1 MGEIP
6 EIKVGEIEV
15 LLEEPSVAL
24 PQVPPVTLELGVPVI
39 NMPAFEPMD
48 VPQDAPP
55 VRVVPPKTKSE
66 PPEPAAPKL
75 PAIKPP
81 GPPVTPKPVEEK
93 PAAPLAQQIVEALP
107 TIPQATTVAVS
118 SVIGVS
124 AGLATPFLLKLI
136 KPTVKKVM
144 TKIQKSIGLKVKVQS
159 VFQRQQAQRALRK

>member
-15 LLEEPSVAL
+15 LLREPSIAL

-48 VPQDAPP
+48 VPPEAPLI
-55 VRVVPPKTKSE
+55 RVVPPKTKSE
-66 PPEPAAPKL
+66 PPELTPEAPPIKKPEL
-75 PAIKPP
+75 PL
-81 GPPVTPKPVEEK
+81 TPKPLEEK

-144 TKIQKSIGLKVKVQS
+144 TKIQKSIGLKVKPQS